1 MTLPTGEVIDRLE
14 QGMEDISKV
23 EQIWNE
29 KVVPLTNWISTTPQ
43 IRIPIV
49 LAGAAILTLLIR
61 KMKQRK

>member
-14 QGMEDISKV
+14 QGMEDMSKV

-29 KVVPLTNWISTTPQ
+29 KVIPLTEWILTNPQ
-43 IRIPIV
+43 ITIPIV

-61 KMKQRK
+61 IMKQRR